1 MTKALNDQRKEER
14 AHSAYLQHQ
23 RQSHLNIMKRNQA
36 LMAEWEGKNIENWK
50 KSMRD
55 KKEMLARIKFFR
67 ELEVE
72 KHKTSIRRIMKE
84 AAEEMSGGIDA
95 FEKNLAR
102 QGIDIN
108 ARRDGEGGP
117 QGPPPPVDFSTLNRV
132 NIRHMQPTQ
141 MLGHFSA
148 VATMNKIREKK
159 NATDIARKERD
170 KLRTKLQ
177 LEQDRAKA
185 TLEANKKEEALVEK
199 YIASIKDEKS
209 ENFEGWRRGYNKT
222 VEEKNRADV
231 AIQREK
237 ELHKAIADIQAAQKE
252 YFKEEEKKRKVDYS
266 HKKLE
271 YRGINMERKAE
282 KRAAHTSTCKE
293 ITRSILDIAL
303 AVFDSREE
311 QLEAAKQELG

>member
-1 MTKALNDQRKEER
+1 MTKALEEQREEER
-14 AHSAYLQHQ
+14 AHTGFLQSQ
-23 RQSHLNIMKRNQA
+23 RQSHLNIMKRNRE
-36 LMAEWEGKNIENWK
+36 LMDEWEAKNIDNWK

-55 KKEMLARIKFFR
+55 KRDMLARIKFFR

-84 AAEEMSGGIDA
+84 SASEVTNGIDA

-108 ARRDGEGGP
+108 ARRDGESGP

-132 NIRHMQPTQ
+132 NIRHMEPTA

-159 NATDIARKERD
+159 NVTDHARKERD

-185 TLEANKKEEALVEK
+185 ALEASKREEALVEK
-199 YIASIKDEKS
+199 YIKAIEGEKQ
-209 ENFEGWRRGYNKT
+209 ENFDSWRKAYNKS
-222 VEEKNRADV
+222 VETRNRED
-231 AIQREK
+231 
-237 ELHKAIADIQAAQKE
+237 
-252 YFKEEEKKRKVDYS
+252 
-266 HKKLE
+266 
-271 YRGINMERKAE
+271 
-282 KRAAHTSTCKE
+282 
-293 ITRSILDIAL
+293 L
-303 AVFDSREE
+303 AN
-311 QLEAAKQELG
+311 